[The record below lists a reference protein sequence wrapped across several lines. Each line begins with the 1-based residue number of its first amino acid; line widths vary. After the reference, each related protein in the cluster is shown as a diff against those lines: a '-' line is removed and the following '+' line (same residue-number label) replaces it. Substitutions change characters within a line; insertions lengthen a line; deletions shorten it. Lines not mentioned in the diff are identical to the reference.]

1 MSFNKAFL
9 IYPETNYSILPS
21 FLPAPKKQSLKKQ
34 KCRIE
39 RIIIET
45 YVGIELRKW
54 NLEKKKTYEKKGIFV
69 IVNTLKSF
77 RIF

>member
-54 NLEKKKTYEKKGIFV
+54 NLEKKKKPMRKKEF
-69 IVNTLKSF
+69 L
-77 RIF
+77 

>member
-54 NLEKKKTYEKKGIFV
+54 NLGKKKNLWEKRNFCNSEHFKKF
-69 IVNTLKSF
+69 
-77 RIF
+77 